1 MKQVDFYLIENS
13 VADARLKFA
22 CRLSN
27 KLQRMQQKTLIVTE
41 DIHIGKQLDQL
52 MWTYS
57 DTSFV
62 AHDLLD
68 TENLAGCTHSS
79 LHIAELG
86 LVNPKVLAG
95 AYDVLMNLSSKVL
108 AYSHHFSRIAEIVEA
123 DASAKSDA
131 RLRFK
136 EYKEQGFN
144 LSTHPIN
151 L

>member
-1 MKQVDFYLIENS
+1 VKQVDFYLIENS
-13 VADARLKFA
+13 VADARLKLA

-41 DIHIGKQLDQL
+41 DIHTGQQLDQF
-52 MWTYS
+52 MWTFS

-68 TENLAGCTHSS
+68 TDNLVGCAHSS
-79 LHIAELG
+79 VHIAEVQLI
-86 LVNPKVLAG
+86 NPKLLAG
-95 AYDVLMNLSSKVL
+95 AYEVLINLSSKVL
-108 AYSHHFSRIAEIVEA
+108 ACSQHFSRIAEIVEA
-123 DASAKSDA
+123 DESAKADA

-136 EYKEQGFN
+136 EYKEQGFG
-144 LSTHPIN
+144 LTTHPIK